1 VEFAQRAG
9 KWRTLVEK
17 KEFSSSSPAAA
28 AAAAAAAALCVCLC
42 VLCFADMVGYDL
54 QSVPQQKPAWLEALL
69 SEKFFVACTT
79 HAALKKNEKN
89 VFCVDCSGGVCQHCV
104 SGHRSHCLLQI
115 RRYVYHDVIRLQDI
129 QRLLDCSEV
138 QTYIIN
144 SARVVFLNQRPQPR
158 PSKGL
163 GNACG
168 FCERSLQDSYH
179 YCSVGCKVD
188 AVMRQGRDLS
198 SLLPGANLNNTLPY
212 SFFPCLKEEAA
223 AARRSAGEKLDSE
236 EEEEEELL
244 TDSPFDDT
252 LLPVAPTSSNEIAAT
267 TTAPTAGAAA
277 CATATSST
285 TTSTLLMPKKIRT
298 GRLPGLSASP
308 KSLLL
313 PVSTKRRKG
322 IPQRSPVC

>member
-1 VEFAQRAG
+1 
-9 KWRTLVEK
+9 
-17 KEFSSSSPAAA
+17 
-28 AAAAAAAALCVCLC
+28 
-42 VLCFADMVGYDL
+42 MVGYDL

-188 AVMRQGRDLS
+188 AVMLQGKDLS
-198 SLLPGANLNNTLPY
+198 SLLP
-212 SFFPCLKEEAA
+212 
-223 AARRSAGEKLDSE
+223 
-236 EEEEEELL
+236 
-244 TDSPFDDT
+244 DSPFDDT

-277 CATATSST
+277 CATVTSST

-308 KSLLL
+308 KSFLL